1 MLDGGAPHA
10 RHYYW
15 KAHRLHQL
23 SDRVIDVCLERME
36 TATSPFCQ
44 IQSWVMGGAASR
56 VPGDA
61 TAVGP
66 RDVGYEVSFV
76 NGWPPS
82 DGDGERHRAW
92 SRAGWDALRDEST
105 GVYANFISDEGDA
118 GVDAAY
124 GDRIAR
130 LTALKDRWDPANFF
144 RANANIAPSGG
155 VG

>member
-1 MLDGGAPHA
+1 LDD
-10 RHYYW
+10 
-15 KAHRLHQL
+15 L

-36 TATSPFCQ
+36 AATSPFCQ

-66 RDVGYEVSFV
+66 REVGYEVSFV
-76 NGWPPS
+76 NGWPRS

-92 SRAGWDALRDEST
+92 SRTGWDALSDEST

-124 GDRIAR
+124 GDRVAR

-144 RANANIAPSGG
+144 RMNANIAPTGG
-155 VG
+155 AR